1 MQIVNYKR
9 RQLFGISEQF
19 KVLDKMKCKNCKY
32 RKNIAN
38 TSETGSAICSYS
50 NSWFPIN
57 IENNCYFIPEKK
69 ELTCGDCS
77 RLTEDTACFGCSED
91 DSALYNGQLC
101 RGFVDE
107 REAEFKQILMFWKV
121 QEFYDRERINK
132 LIDEFEQFYDNL
144 LKQEQNGILLA
155 VIGRE
160 VVIEHLSS
168 NAYKSKERTQYLV

>member
-1 MQIVNYKR
+1 
-9 RQLFGISEQF
+9 
-19 KVLDKMKCKNCKY
+19 MKCKNCKY

-38 TSETGSAICSYS
+38 TSETSSAICSYS

-57 IENNCYFIPEKK
+57 IENNCYFIPEKR

-121 QEFYDRERINK
+121 QGFYDREKINK

-144 LKQEQNGILLA
+144 LKQDRYI
-155 VIGRE
+155 
-160 VVIEHLSS
+160 
-168 NAYKSKERTQYLV
+168 

>member
-121 QEFYDRERINK
+121 QGFYDRERINK

>member
-57 IENNCYFIPEKK
+57 IENNCYFIPEKN

-121 QEFYDRERINK
+121 QGFYDRERINK